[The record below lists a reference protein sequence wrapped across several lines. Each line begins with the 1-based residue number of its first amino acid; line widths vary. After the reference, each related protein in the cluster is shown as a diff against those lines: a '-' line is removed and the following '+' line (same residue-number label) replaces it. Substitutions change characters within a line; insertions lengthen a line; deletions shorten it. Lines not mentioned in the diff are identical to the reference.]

1 MTHPYVEARMRRL
14 AFLTLALLVVAV
26 PAARANMAQES
37 IFEDGTVLLQKGP
50 ARQASALDEIAGL
63 GADTV
68 RALVFWRDVARSPDA
83 RKRPKTS
90 FSATGFDRYD
100 DLVRGATARGLKVL
114 LTPVGPTPR
123 WASGC
128 RRPPSSQR
136 GCKPSPARYGAFVAA
151 LGRRYSGTYADENQ
165 GGGLLP
171 RVDRWSFWNEPNQ
184 AGWLSP
190 QYARRGGGVVNV
202 AAVRYRKLAER
213 AVAALRTTGHGSDVL
228 LLGETAPV
236 GRTSGKLAIRAA
248 DPTTFVKTLLCEGRY
263 RRRAGCGKAR
273 RLRVGGFAHH
283 PYTMGAHDAPGA
295 RLSPGQISFDNVSVL
310 QRLLDRSR
318 VVRRGLPIWYTEFGY
333 QTNPPDPRLG
343 VPPAQAATY
352 LNQADY
358 VAARNARIRSVS
370 QYKLVDDQDQASFQT
385 GLRRYGSLRRKET
398 YAAYRLPIYPVRRG
412 GEVSVYGQLRP
423 APNGEAAFVE
433 IQRAASARGPW
444 SKVQDITVKTR
455 YHQFRFRV
463 PYRRGVYRLAYT
475 PAGGGATVY
484 SRAAT
489 PARR

>member
-1 MTHPYVEARMRRL
+1 MRRL
-14 AFLTLALLVVAV
+14 PLLLFVLFAV
-26 PAARANMAQES
+26 PAAPAGASMAQES
-37 IFEDGTVLLQKGP
+37 IFEDGTVLLEKGP
-50 ARQASALDEIAGL
+50 ARQAAALDEIAGL

-68 RALVFWRDVARSPDA
+68 RALVFWRDVARSPSS
-83 RKRPKTS
+83 RKRPS
-90 FSATGFDRYD
+90 EPFVEAGFARYD
-100 DLVRGATARGLKVL
+100 ELVRGAQARGLKVL

-136 GCKPSPARYGAFVAA
+136 GCKPSPKRYGEFVAA
-151 LGRRYSGTYADENQ
+151 LGRRYPD
-165 GGGLLP
+165 
-171 RVDRWSFWNEPNQ
+171 VDRWSFWNEPNQ

-190 QYARRGGGVVNV
+190 QYVRRGGRLLNV
-202 AAVRYRKLAER
+202 AAVRYRALAR
-213 AVAALRTTGHGSDVL
+213 AGVAALRRTGHADDVL

-236 GRTSGKLAIRAA
+236 GRTTGKLAIRAA

-263 RRRAGCGKAR
+263 RRGASCGRAR
-273 RLRVGGFAHH
+273 RLRVSGFAHH
-283 PYTMGAHDAPGA
+283 PYTMGAHDPPGA
-295 RLSPGQISFDNVSVL
+295 RLSPGQISFDNASVL
-310 QRLLDRSR
+310 ERLLDRSR
-318 VVRRGLPIWYTEFGY
+318 VVRRGLPLWYTEFGY

-343 VPPAQAATY
+343 VLPALAARF

-358 VAARNARIRSVS
+358 VAARDARVRSVS

-423 APNGEAAFVE
+423 APNGEVAYVD
-433 IQRAASARGPW
+433 IQHAASARGPW
-444 SKVQDITVKTR
+444 TTVQDITVKSR

-463 PYRRGVYRLAYT
+463 PARRGFYRLAYT
-475 PAGGGATVY
+475 PTAGGATLT
-484 SRAAT
+484 SRAAK